1 MSLARE
7 LSLARLIQVLIMPYT
22 TVAEVRLNHE
32 LLRSTN
38 DQDSIIAMHIS
49 SVDALIDGKIRNK
62 VEIPFAGEAPEI
74 IKSIS
79 RDLATFRTL
88 RSLYSAQTEEY
99 QDWIEQYKD
108 DPMAI
113 LDEIRDCTIALD
125 PDLITLAA
133 RLQSNTRNREAIFNL
148 LDPESQDY
156 HPESGD
162 DRYGEA

>member
-1 MSLARE
+1 
-7 LSLARLIQVLIMPYT
+7 MPYT

-32 LLRSTN
+32 RLRSTN

-74 IKSIS
+74 IKGIS
-79 RDLATFRTL
+79 RDLVTFRTL
-88 RSLYSAQTEEY
+88 RSLYGAQTEEY

-108 DPMAI
+108 DPMD
-113 LDEIRDCTIALD
+113 LLNEIHDCTITLD
-125 PDLITLAA
+125 PDLTNLLS
-133 RLQSNTRNREAIFNL
+133 RLQSNTRGREAIFNL
-148 LDPESQDY
+148 SNPESQDY
-156 HPESGD
+156 HPTDGD